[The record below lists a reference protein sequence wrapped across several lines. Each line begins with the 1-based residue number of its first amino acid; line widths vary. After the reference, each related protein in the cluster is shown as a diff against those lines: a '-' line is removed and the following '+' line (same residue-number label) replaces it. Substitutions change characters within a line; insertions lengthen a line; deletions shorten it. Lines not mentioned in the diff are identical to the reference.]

1 LKINRGRVVIIVSLL
16 LVALILI
23 GAAAYILLL
32 KHISTA
38 ILHPPSQK
46 QQKSTVTFTPPSQPD
61 LGPSQPG
68 RPVLE
73 QLEQVTDQAFGTHSE
88 VYVPNSWGV
97 HKSRVIRT
105 SNGDI
110 FTVYTSAGTDEN
122 NREWHLMRRGPN
134 GNWVEVNHGNAGVEP
149 INILRGPHDEIHL
162 FAWPGNQGQLVHL
175 ESTDL
180 GKTFTSENLAGQWIK
195 DQGYSGC
202 SINDQGDIVFF
213 ETGSDKPGQFLW
225 TYYNPN
231 TNSWKFHITT
241 LDYRYTYA
249 FFFPGDNGDLTITA
263 MRDVLRPELGYP
275 SAPSQDF
282 NYVFDTIKCF
292 YISDVNNP
300 TLTTQTLVAH
310 GQPRNDTDYEMTYI
324 TDSYVDTLGN
334 VHILYNEMYDG
345 PHEAIIQ
352 DGKVIKN
359 VRLNISAAPNKMRI
373 IQDAEGHF
381 YIISMDVS
389 GNYLDIYPGTASD
402 TDGTQLEPAIKINIA
417 KYPGCTDDDF
427 CHSPTFTE
435 PRVGDALSDYIDGT
449 YGNFN
454 QEIYFRILLRAPA
467 NTATTSSPAAMLIK
481 LLPGW
486 FPAFILDERNQ
497 R

>member
-1 LKINRGRVVIIVSLL
+1 MVVIVSSLL
-16 LVALILI
+16 AVLILI
-23 GAAAYILLL
+23 GAAFYALSRRQVNTVQY
-32 KHISTA
+32 
-38 ILHPPSQK
+38 SQHS
-46 QQKSTVTFTPPSQPD
+46 QQKSTITFTPPSQPD

-68 RPVLE
+68 KPVLE
-73 QLEQVTDQAFGTHSE
+73 RLEQVTDQAFGINND
-88 VYVPNSWGV
+88 YVPNSWGV

-110 FTVYTSAGTDEN
+110 FTVYTSEGTDEN
-122 NREWHLMRRGPN
+122 NREWHLMRRDPN

-162 FAWPGNQGQLVHL
+162 FAWPGNNGHPIHL

-180 GKTFTSENLAGQWIK
+180 GKTFTSENLPGQWIQ

-213 ETGSDKPGQFLW
+213 ETGSDQPGQFLW
-225 TYYNPN
+225 TYYNPD
-231 TNSWKFHITT
+231 TSLWQFHITT
-241 LDYRYTYA
+241 IDYRYTYA

-282 NYVFDTIKCF
+282 NYVFDSIKYF
-292 YISDVNNP
+292 YIADVNNP
-300 TLTTQTLVAH
+300 SLTQILVAH
-310 GQPRNDTDYEMTYI
+310 DQPRNNTDYDITYI
-324 TDSYVDTLGN
+324 TDSYIDTQDR
-334 VHILYNEMYDG
+334 VHILYSEMYSG

-352 DGKVIKN
+352 NGKVIKN

-381 YIISMDVS
+381 YVISMDNS
-389 GNYLDIYPGTASD
+389 GNYLDIYPGTAND
-402 TDGTQLEPAIKINIA
+402 TDGTQLEPAIKINIVQ
-417 KYPGCTDDDF
+417 YPGCTDDDF
-427 CHSPTFTE
+427 CHPPTFTE
-435 PRVGDALSDYIDGT
+435 PRVGNALADYIDGT

-454 QEIYFRILLRAPA
+454 KEIYFRILLRGPGSSAS
-467 NTATTSSPAAMLIK
+467 TAMTIPSAFLVGTF
-481 LLPGW
+481 PGW
-486 FPAFILDERNQ
+486 SSVILPDEKNHY
-497 R
+497 